1 MNTTRKSARLFF
13 ALLPD
18 RATQASL
25 EYHANQFSP
34 ITGRKVSPDNFHI
47 TLLFLGNIDRQFIE
61 PLCLACDSLDMPAFS
76 LEIDTP
82 GWWKKAGILWLAP
95 SETPAPLRELHAALV
110 NIAARSHLVNEKRD
124 YVAHITLL
132 RKVVSA
138 PEYPVI
144 KPFTWRAD
152 AFSLMESVTLPDGP
166 RYTELASWNL
176 HT

>member
-1 MNTTRKSARLFF
+1 MKTARKSARLFF

-18 RATQASL
+18 RATKSAL

-34 ITGRKVSPDNFHI
+34 VTGRKVCPDNFHI
-47 TLLFLGNIDRQFIE
+47 TLLFLGNIDRHYIE
-61 PLCLACDSLDMPAFS
+61 PLSLACDNLELPAFS

-95 SETPAPLRELHAALV
+95 SATPAPLKHLHAALAS
-110 NIAARSHLVNEKRD
+110 IAARCHLVIEKRD

-176 HT
+176 YT